1 MMEQPTLII
10 RGRHPE
16 AEDLLLYQSAELPP
30 EEARTV
36 AGHLAVCPQCRERIR
51 QSEAVRVEVAGA
63 RAMSGRSLPGQTAV
77 RMVPAFVSRHI
88 ARGAAAV
95 AAGVCLVFFLTSGTT
110 SARMDAFL
118 TKGAVRET
126 EIPPDTRRVVRLRS
140 RMARCYA
147 FRNASGR
154 VLVGASSE
162 ESAQCQQIDAAFQ
175 GSGWEWEDALSLK
188 GYRRWRASL
197 SEKVDEIGNES
208 GLTVASTSTAAGP
221 LLKATLW
228 VRDSDY
234 HATSGRFEFRGVGAV
249 EVTEEDGPPRQVQ
262 PEAPPSGGESHLAF
276 HHPAAPDPGLL
287 ERRLDET
294 ELRVRI
300 ALRALDADAN
310 FETSVERD
318 ETGIS
323 VRGVARTQERWQAID
338 DALRGIAGVRSLVVT
353 EEEEERTQEP
363 VPWMPSFQFTEPAL
377 AVKRL
382 RLVFPDS
389 AREQAFSDNVLG
401 LSRRLASCAKAHD
414 EMAAVLERSASAA
427 DAAAARDAMNGLQ
440 VQIQSIL
447 AEIAQLI
454 APFTGPTEQMRTTLD
469 AAQALDLYREVYS
482 LIFLSAPDHP
492 GLETSL
498 DRIRGL
504 LGEAGAL

>member
-16 AEDLLLYQSAELPP
+16 AEDLLLYQSAELAP
-30 EEARTV
+30 EEARIV
-36 AGHLAVCPQCRERIR
+36 AGHLAACSQCRERIR
-51 QSEAVRVEVAGA
+51 RSEAIRVEVAGA
-63 RAMSGRSLPGQTAV
+63 RAMSGRTLPGRPAV
-77 RMVPAFVSRHI
+77 RALPAFVSRHI

-118 TKGAVRET
+118 SKGAVRET
-126 EIPPDTRRVVRLRS
+126 GTPPDPRRVVHLRG

-147 FRNASGR
+147 FKNASGR
-154 VLVGASSE
+154 VLIGASNE

-175 GSGWEWEDALSLK
+175 GSGWEWEEALSLK
-188 GYRRWRASL
+188 AYRRWRASL
-197 SEKVDEIGNES
+197 NEKVDEIGNEP
-208 GLTVASTSTAAGP
+208 GLTVASTSTGAGP

-234 HATSGRFEFRGVGAV
+234 HTTSGRFEFRSVGAV
-249 EVTEEDGPPRQVQ
+249 EVTEVDAPPRPVE
-262 PEAPPSGGESHLAF
+262 PEPPPAGEESHLAF
-276 HHPAAPDPGLL
+276 HRPAAPDPGLL
-287 ERRLDET
+287 ERHLDEA

-300 ALRALDADAN
+300 ALRTLDADAN

-323 VRGVARTQERWQAID
+323 VLGVARTQERWQAID

-353 EEEEERTQEP
+353 EEEAERTQAA

-382 RLVFPDS
+382 HLVFPES
-389 AREQAFSDNVLG
+389 AKEQEFSDNVLG
-401 LSRRLASCAKAHD
+401 LSRRLASYAKAHD
-414 EMAAVLERSASAA
+414 ELAAVLERSASAA
-427 DAAAARDAMNGLQ
+427 DAAAAREAMDALQ
-440 VQIQSIL
+440 VRIQSIL
-447 AEIAQLI
+447 AELGELL
-454 APFTGPTEQMRTTLD
+454 APFTGPTERTRTVLD

-492 GLETSL
+492 GFETGL

-504 LGEAGAL
+504 LGEAGEL